1 MRLGTRDE
9 EVLSAMNTLDPA
21 AGPPG
26 RHRGDEQPERAR
38 EHWWKPAAWW
48 ALLGLLLTFGVA
60 SLASIGWFV
69 LAGALALGV
78 VLAVRRTSP
87 RSSPALLIGG
97 ALTPLYLAAANLGG
111 PGLTCSRAPASSACT
126 DLFNPVPFALAGIAL
141 LIIGGALLFALQRR

>member
-1 MRLGTRDE
+1 MGLGTRDD

-21 AGPPG
+21 AGPSG
-26 RHRGDEQPERAR
+26 RHRAEGHHERVR

-60 SLASIGWFV
+60 SLPSIGWFV
-69 LAGALALGV
+69 LAGALTLGI

-97 ALTPLYLAAANLGG
+97 ALTPLYLAAANRGG
-111 PGLTCSRAPASSACT
+111 PGLTCSQTPASSACT
-126 DLFNPVPFALAGIAL
+126 DLFNPVPFALAGVAL
-141 LIIGGALLFALQRR
+141 LIIGGALLLALQRR